1 MVGIPFSGVWWLL
14 NGAQLHWVY
23 LCYAWEVPVIG
34 WGGAVLLPWLLW
46 RRIERSGK
54 ESTADAVARFPV
66 VTGWLAF
73 LTSTI
78 GYTLGALQIRL
89 FAELPWLEAAKIVLQ
104 GAVLGTVLAAAAY
117 LVAESTARRSGLGGG
132 VLRGRGIYG
141 KVMTLGA
148 TIAIGLSAPVFLLGL
163 SREQVRLEEIRGRD
177 LSDILAVNP
186 VDAKTL
192 EQSLARL
199 GSHTRMSVVDRASG
213 RIVAGARSG
222 MLLEAAGLDS
232 VGRILTGPDG
242 WFVSRDRVDRVV
254 AMRGLPGDGPP
265 GLVLLATSPVQD
277 YANDL
282 WRTGFLAL
290 AVLLV
295 TFGIGYLIL
304 QRFARSLVE
313 PLARIRSAA
322 TQMAAGNLAVA
333 PVTFAGT
340 DELAVLATDFDRMAE
355 RVRTDERELR
365 SAYQRLIATQSQLI
379 QAEKLSTVGR
389 LVSGVAHELN
399 NPLTAI
405 LHLTEEVA
413 DMPTLTAEDRELLR
427 IVRQQASR
435 ARAIVRDLLAAVR
448 GREVRR
454 ERVPVRELID
464 GVTRGMRTMLD
475 ESGVRVSVETNGDV
489 PDLDADRTGVEQVL
503 VNLVQ
508 NGAQAAGRGG
518 NVTVKAAPGDAGVT
532 FTVEDDGPGIPPQTL
547 PRIFEPFFTTKRE
560 GEGTGLGLFVTLG
573 VVEAHGGTIRAENR
587 VGDRGARFVVTLPAH
602 VGADPVPQLPVAEPA
617 PPATGGRL
625 LLVEDEAAIRL
636 ALHRWF
642 TRHGWEI
649 VEAADGDD
657 AFAHCLAAPPG
668 WFHLVLTDLK
678 MPGISGVELVD
689 RLAVL
694 RPDLH
699 ARIIIMTGDVASPDV
714 AALIARTERP
724 VLEKP
729 FSFEALAEAVGRVV
743 GAR

>member
-1 MVGIPFSGVWWLL
+1 MV
-14 NGAQLHWVY
+14 
-23 LCYAWEVPVIG
+23 
-34 WGGAVLLPWLLW
+34 
-46 RRIERSGK
+46 
-54 ESTADAVARFPV
+54 
-66 VTGWLAF
+66 
-73 LTSTI
+73 
-78 GYTLGALQIRL
+78 
-89 FAELPWLEAAKIVLQ
+89 
-104 GAVLGTVLAAAAY
+104 
-117 LVAESTARRSGLGGG
+117 LV
-132 VLRGRGIYG
+132 
-141 KVMTLGA
+141 
-148 TIAIGLSAPVFLLGL
+148 
-163 SREQVRLEEIRGRD
+163 
-177 LSDILAVNP
+177 
-186 VDAKTL
+186 
-192 EQSLARL
+192 
-199 GSHTRMSVVDRASG
+199 
-213 RIVAGARSG
+213 
-222 MLLEAAGLDS
+222 
-232 VGRILTGPDG
+232 
-242 WFVSRDRVDRVV
+242 
-254 AMRGLPGDGPP
+254 
-265 GLVLLATSPVQD
+265 ATSPVQD
-277 YANDL
+277 YARDL
-282 WRTGFLAL
+282 ERTGLMAL
-290 AVLLV
+290 LVLLV
-295 TFGIGYLIL
+295 AFGIGYLIL

-313 PLARIRSAA
+313 PLGRIRAAA
-322 TQMAAGNLAVA
+322 TEMAGGNLAVA
-333 PVTFAGT
+333 PVAYAGT
-340 DELAVLATDFDRMAE
+340 DELATLATDFDRMAD

-365 SAYQRLIATQSQLI
+365 SAYQRLIATQTQLI

-413 DMPTLTAEDRELLR
+413 DMPTLTPEDRELLR
-427 IVRQQASR
+427 IVRQQAGR

-454 ERVPVRELID
+454 ERVPVRDLID
-464 GVTRGMRTMLD
+464 GVTRGMRAALD
-475 ESGVRVSVETNGDV
+475 GAGVTVRVEMNGDV

-518 NVTVKAAPGDAGVT
+518 KVMIRAVPSDAGVT
-532 FTVEDDGPGIPPQTL
+532 FTVEDDGPGIPPEAL

-587 VGDRGARFVVTLPAH
+587 VGERGARFTVTLPAH
-602 VGADPVPQLPVAEPA
+602 IGVEPVPTLPAAEPA
-617 PPATGGRL
+617 TATAAGGRVL
-625 LLVEDEAAIRL
+625 VVEDEAAIRL

-649 VEAADGDD
+649 VEAVDGDD
-657 AFAHCLAAPPG
+657 GFAHCIAAPPR
-668 WFHLVLTDLK
+668 WFHLILTDLK

-699 ARIIIMTGDVASPDV
+699 SRIVIMTGDVASPDV